1 MGNPRKHS
9 GPHLIREPSV
19 IPNTGKRP
27 LAVTLS
33 LATHF
38 GVATPEK
45 APFTPEQKRALLIGG
60 GLILAAAGLLLL
72 IWLGMFLPGFAG
84 EVFRKMAGFLWT
96 PLILDFSLFILG
108 VILVLSLNWYIRV
121 RKGDECVYLEQVEDP
136 PDGLPE
142 RARSAIFSE
151 EPQPQGLGPKLAAI
165 EGALALNDLSEA
177 TSLLFELPESHLEDS
192 EVLALRI
199 ALARRKEHTGKADR
213 LLQKLM
219 AQSPQ
224 HPLCKN
230 EEDPGLPQGS

>member
-1 MGNPRKHS
+1 MGNPRKHL

-60 GLILAAAGLLLL
+60 GLILAAAGLLML

-136 PDGLPE
+136 PNGLPE
-142 RARSAIFSE
+142 KARSAIFSE
-151 EPQPQGLGPKLAAI
+151 EPEPQGLGPKLAAI

-199 ALARRKEHTGKADR
+199 ALARRKEHTGKADQ

-219 AQSPQ
+219 IQSPQ
-224 HPLCKN
+224 HPLCRN
-230 EEDPGLPQGS
+230 EGDPDLPQGG

>member
-1 MGNPRKHS
+1 MGNPRKHL

-60 GLILAAAGLLLL
+60 GLILAAAGLLML

-199 ALARRKEHTGKADR
+199 ALARRKEHTGKADQ

-219 AQSPQ
+219 IQSPQ
-224 HPLCKN
+224 HPLCRN
-230 EEDPGLPQGS
+230 EGDPDLPQGG

>member
-1 MGNPRKHS
+1 MGNPRKHL

-136 PDGLPE
+136 PSGLPE
-142 RARSAIFSE
+142 KARSAIFSE
-151 EPQPQGLGPKLAAI
+151 EPEPQGLGPKLAAI

-199 ALARRKEHTGKADR
+199 ALARRKEHTGKADQ

-219 AQSPQ
+219 IQSPQ
-224 HPLCKN
+224 HPLCRN
-230 EEDPGLPQGS
+230 EGDPDLPQGG

>member
-1 MGNPRKHS
+1 MGNPRKHL

-60 GLILAAAGLLLL
+60 GLILAAAGLLML

-136 PDGLPE
+136 PSGLPE
-142 RARSAIFSE
+142 KARSAIFSE
-151 EPQPQGLGPKLAAI
+151 EPEPQGLGPKLAAI

-199 ALARRKEHTGKADR
+199 ALARRKEHTGKADQ

-219 AQSPQ
+219 IQSPQ
-224 HPLCKN
+224 HPLCRN
-230 EEDPGLPQGS
+230 EGDPDLPQGG

>member
-1 MGNPRKHS
+1 
-9 GPHLIREPSV
+9 
-19 IPNTGKRP
+19 
-27 LAVTLS
+27 
-33 LATHF
+33 
-38 GVATPEK
+38 
-45 APFTPEQKRALLIGG
+45 
-60 GLILAAAGLLLL
+60 
-72 IWLGMFLPGFAG
+72 
-84 EVFRKMAGFLWT
+84 MAGFLWT

>member
-9 GPHLIREPSV
+9 GPHLVQEPSV
-19 IPNTGKRP
+19 IPNTEKRP

-136 PDGLPE
+136 PSGLPE
-142 RARSAIFSE
+142 KARSAIFSE
-151 EPQPQGLGPKLAAI
+151 EPEPQGLGPKLAAI

-199 ALARRKEHTGKADR
+199 ALARRKEHTGKADQ

-219 AQSPQ
+219 IQSPQ
-224 HPLCKN
+224 HPLCRN
-230 EEDPGLPQGS
+230 EGDPDLPQGG

>member
-1 MGNPRKHS
+1 M
-9 GPHLIREPSV
+9 
-19 IPNTGKRP
+19 
-27 LAVTLS
+27 TLS

-177 TSLLFELPESHLEDS
+177 TSLLF
-192 EVLALRI
+192 
-199 ALARRKEHTGKADR
+199 
-213 LLQKLM
+213 
-219 AQSPQ
+219 
-224 HPLCKN
+224 
-230 EEDPGLPQGS
+230 